1 MDQTQDG
8 THATVITPPG
18 LKGVVVADTR
28 TGDVRGEE
36 GFYHFREYSA
46 VELARSRS
54 FEDVCHLMLEG
65 TLPTPAQ
72 AQALQDRLAEAA
84 VLPDALLEVLP
95 EVARSG
101 PDRASLARL
110 RTAVSHLGAVEGFGP
125 TYGADPEQ
133 VRADVLRLVGAV
145 PVVQAALHRLR
156 LGLEPLAARP
166 ELGAAGSWLWMLTGE
181 EPDERHRRAVTAYLT
196 STVDHGFSA
205 STFAARVVTS
215 AGSDVASAVCAAI
228 GTFAGPLHGG
238 APDRA
243 LDALDEIG
251 SADRAREWVREKVA
265 AGERIM
271 GFGHAVY
278 RVLDP
283 RAAMLREIAVGLGG
297 PLADLA
303 VRVEQ
308 EVVDALAELK
318 PGRSLHT
325 NVEYYA
331 GVVMEQCG
339 IPRAMFTPTFATA
352 RVVGWGAHILEQAQ
366 ESKIFRPSARYVGP
380 KAPVPVPGTAGATE
394 GGRPQATKT
403 QNGWPAGSANT

>member
-1 MDQTQDG
+1 MDQTQNG
-8 THATVITPPG
+8 TLITPPG

-65 TLPTPAQ
+65 ALPTAGESK
-72 AQALQDRLAEAA
+72 ALQDRLAEAS
-84 VLPDALLEVLP
+84 VLPHALLEVLLD
-95 EVARSG
+95 VARSG
-101 PDRASLARL
+101 PDRGSLARL

-125 TYGADPEQ
+125 TYGADPAQ
-133 VRADVLRLVGAV
+133 LRADVLRLVGAV
-145 PVVQAALHRLR
+145 PVIQAALYRLR
-156 LGLEPLAARP
+156 RGLEPLPAP
-166 ELGAAGSWLWMLTGE
+166 SSG
-181 EPDERHRRAVTAYLT
+181 RAITAYLT

-251 SADRAREWVREKVA
+251 SPERAREWVRDKVA

-278 RVLDP
+278 RVMDP
-283 RAAMLREIAVGLGG
+283 RAAMLREIAQELGG

-303 VRVEQ
+303 VRVER

-318 PGRSLHT
+318 PGRALHT

-331 GVVMEQCG
+331 GVVMEQCD
-339 IPRAMFTPTFATA
+339 IPREMFTPTFATA

-380 KAPVPVPGTAGATE
+380 HAPAPVPGS
-394 GGRPQATKT
+394 GR
-403 QNGWPAGSANT
+403 

>member
-1 MDQTQDG
+1 MEQTQNS
-8 THATVITPPG
+8 TMTTPPG

-72 AQALQDRLAEAA
+72 SQVLQDRLAQAS
-84 VLPDALLEVLP
+84 VLPHGLLEVLLD
-95 EVARSG
+95 VARTG

-110 RTAVSHLGAVEGFGP
+110 RTAVSHLGALEGFGP
-125 TYGADPEQ
+125 TYGADPAQ

-145 PVVQAALHRLR
+145 PVIQAALYRLR
-156 LGLEPLAARP
+156 HGLEPLPARP

-181 EPDERHRRAVTAYLT
+181 EPSAQHSRAITAYLT

-243 LDALDEIG
+243 LDSLDEIG
-251 SADRAREWVREKVA
+251 SPERASDWVRDKVA
-265 AGERIM
+265 GGERIM

-278 RVLDP
+278 RVMDP
-283 RAAMLREIAVGLGG
+283 RAAMLREIAQDLGG

-308 EVVDALAELK
+308 EVIDALAELK
-318 PGRSLHT
+318 PGRALHT

-339 IPRAMFTPTFATA
+339 IPREMFTPTFATA

-380 KAPVPVPGTAGATE
+380 QAPAPVPGT
-394 GGRPQATKT
+394 
-403 QNGWPAGSANT
+403 SS

>member
-1 MDQTQDG
+1 MTSTQIV
-8 THATVITPPG
+8 APAG
-18 LKGVVVADTR
+18 LKDVVVADTS
-28 TGDVRGEE
+28 TGDVRGQE
-36 GFYHFREYSA
+36 GFYHFRQYSA
-46 VELARSRS
+46 VELARTRS

-65 TLPTPAQ
+65 SLPSPEESASLQ
-72 AQALQDRLAEAA
+72 ARLAEAA
-84 VLPDALLEVLP
+84 QLPPALLAVLPQ
-95 EVARSG
+95 VAVSG

-125 TYGADPEQ
+125 TYGASPDQ
-133 VRADVLRLVGAV
+133 VRADVLRLVATV
-145 PVVQAALHRLR
+145 PVIQAALHRLR
-156 LGLEPLAARP
+156 AGLEPLPARP

-181 EPDERHRRAVTAYLT
+181 EPDHRRREAVTAYLT
-196 STVDHGFSA
+196 LTVDHGFSA

-215 AGSDVASAVCAAI
+215 AGSDVASAVGAAI

-251 SADRAREWVREKVA
+251 SPDRAREWVREKVA
-265 AGERIM
+265 AGGRIM

-278 RVLDP
+278 RTTDP

-303 VRVEQ
+303 VRVES
-308 EVVDALAELK
+308 EVVAALAELK
-318 PGRSLHT
+318 PGRELHT

-339 IPRAMFTPTFATA
+339 IPREMFTPTFATA
-352 RVVGWGAHILEQAQ
+352 RVVGWGAHILEQAGS
-366 ESKIFRPSARYVGP
+366 SKIYRPAARYVGP
-380 KAPVPVPGTAGATE
+380 RAPEPVPG
-394 GGRPQATKT
+394 
-403 QNGWPAGSANT
+403 

>member
-1 MDQTQDG
+1 MTSTQIV
-8 THATVITPPG
+8 APAG
-18 LKGVVVADTR
+18 LKDVVVADTS
-28 TGDVRGEE
+28 TGDVRGQE
-36 GFYHFREYSA
+36 GFYHFRQYSA
-46 VELARSRS
+46 VELARTRS

-65 TLPTPAQ
+65 SLPSPEESASLQ
-72 AQALQDRLAEAA
+72 ARLAEAA
-84 VLPDALLEVLP
+84 QLPPALLAVLPQ
-95 EVARSG
+95 VAASG

-125 TYGADPEQ
+125 TYGASPDQ
-133 VRADVLRLVGAV
+133 VRADVLRLVATV
-145 PVVQAALHRLR
+145 PVIQAALHRLR
-156 LGLEPLAARP
+156 AGLEPLPARP

-181 EPDERHRRAVTAYLT
+181 EPDHRRREAVTAYLT
-196 STVDHGFSA
+196 LTVDHGFSA

-215 AGSDVASAVCAAI
+215 AGSDVASAVGAAI

-251 SADRAREWVREKVA
+251 SPDRAREWVREKVA
-265 AGERIM
+265 AGGRIM

-278 RVLDP
+278 RTTDP

-303 VRVEQ
+303 VRVES
-308 EVVDALAELK
+308 EVVAALAELK
-318 PGRSLHT
+318 PGRELHT

-339 IPRAMFTPTFATA
+339 IPREMFTPTFATA
-352 RVVGWGAHILEQAQ
+352 RVVGWGAHILEQAGS
-366 ESKIFRPSARYVGP
+366 SKIYRPAARYVGP
-380 KAPVPVPGTAGATE
+380 RAPEPVPG
-394 GGRPQATKT
+394 
-403 QNGWPAGSANT
+403 